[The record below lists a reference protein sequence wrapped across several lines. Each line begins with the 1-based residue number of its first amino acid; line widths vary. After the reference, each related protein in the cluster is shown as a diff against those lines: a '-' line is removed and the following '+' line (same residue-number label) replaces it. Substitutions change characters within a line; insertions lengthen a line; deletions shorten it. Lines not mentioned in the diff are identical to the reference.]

1 MSFSKIT
8 KIGGFKVFLYE
19 WEVEPKGWEL
29 LFKERLSLFQSHFNL
44 I

>member
-1 MSFSKIT
+1 MSFSKIQRLGDS
-8 KIGGFKVFLYE
+8 KFFLYE
-19 WEVEPKGWEL
+19 WEVEPKGWEV